1 MTTLDDSQL
10 NPKSKMKLKDDRA
23 WRKDTYTI
31 GKFFVNGIRHSESL
45 EDKDRGL
52 NSSMSKAEII
62 SRKVYGK
69 TAIPTGTYKVVLSVS
84 PKFKNRA
91 WAAKYGGLVPEILN
105 VPGFEGIRIHPGTD
119 ENSTSGCILVGENKV
134 KGGLVNSTKKYY
146 ELMDKYLVP
155 AWSRKEE
162 ITITIK

>member
-1 MTTLDDSQL
+1 
-10 NPKSKMKLKDDRA
+10 MKLKTARKY
-23 WRKDTYTI
+23 RKDTYTI
-31 GKFFVNGIRHSESL
+31 GVFYINGIYFKEAM

-52 NSSMSKAEII
+52 NSAMSVEEIL
-62 SRKVYGK
+62 RKKVYGK

-84 PKFKNRA
+84 NKFKTRA
-91 WAAKYGGLVPEILN
+91 WAKKYGGLVPELLN
-105 VPGFEGIRIHPGTD
+105 VKGFEGVRIHPG
-119 ENSTSGCILVGENKV
+119 NSAEDTLGCILVGENKV
-134 KGGLVNSTKKYY
+134 KGGLINSTKWYY

>member
-1 MTTLDDSQL
+1 
-10 NPKSKMKLKDDRA
+10 MKLKYDRRWKRA
-23 WRKDTYTI
+23 EYTI
-31 GKFFVNGIRHSESL
+31 SPLFVNGIRLCEVL
-45 EDKDRGL
+45 EDTDRGL
-52 NSSMSKAEII
+52 NSNMSVAEIQR
-62 SRKVYGK
+62 RKIAGR

-91 WAAKYGGLVPEILN
+91 WAKKYGGLVPEIQN
-105 VPGFEGIRIHPGTD
+105 VPGYSGIRIHPGTTAQD
-119 ENSTSGCILVGENKV
+119 TDGCPIVGKNTIVGKVTSSQKCF
-134 KGGLVNSTKKYY
+134 Y